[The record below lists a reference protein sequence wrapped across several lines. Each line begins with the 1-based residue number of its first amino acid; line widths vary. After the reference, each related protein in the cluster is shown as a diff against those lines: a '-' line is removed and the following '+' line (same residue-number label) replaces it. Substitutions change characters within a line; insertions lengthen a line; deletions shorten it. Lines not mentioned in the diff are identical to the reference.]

1 MIASIEIQNYRNLK
15 NINIDLTGQLNLIT
29 GKNNTG
35 KTNFLE
41 SIFFYAS
48 QKEIHLGE
56 RIVINDQ
63 AIDLLPDDEILSPQ
77 NVKFIRAHSSIQSLL
92 HENSF
97 DCFTNLITE
106 KAVKFL
112 KRIDDRISEVDFL
125 ADNLRN
131 PIATFKDGKTVAL
144 LRMGSGVHRI
154 LTILLALSTSKNG
167 IVLIDEIENGFHYGV
182 EEELWA
188 LISAIAKDQ
197 NIQVFAATHSIDTIR
212 AFGEII
218 NDEKEAKVPGLLI
231 KFENI
236 EGIIEP
242 LTFDPE
248 ELKVIVDNS
257 IEVRK

>member
-1 MIASIEIQNYRNLK
+1 MITSIEIQNYRNLK
-15 NINIDLTGQLNLIT
+15 NLNIDLVGQLNLIT

-48 QKEIHLGE
+48 QKEIQSAE
-56 RIVINDQ
+56 RIIVNDV
-63 AIDLLPDDEILSPQ
+63 ATDLLSDDEILNPQ

-92 HENSF
+92 RENSF
-97 DCFTNLITE
+97 DCFNDFITE
-106 KAVKFL
+106 KALNFL
-112 KRIDDRISEVDFL
+112 KKIDDRIFEIDFL

-131 PIATFKDGKTVAL
+131 PIATFKNGKTVAL

-154 LTILLALSTSKNG
+154 LTILLALSTSQNG

-182 EEELWA
+182 EEELWL

-197 NIQVFAATHSIDTIR
+197 NIQVFAATHSIDNIK
-212 AFGEII
+212 AFGKTVNEEDGAAI
-218 NDEKEAKVPGLLI
+218 PGLLI
-231 KFENI
+231 KLENI
-236 EGIIEP
+236 DGVIEP
-242 LTFDPE
+242 LTFDSD
-248 ELKVIVDNS
+248 ELKVIVENS